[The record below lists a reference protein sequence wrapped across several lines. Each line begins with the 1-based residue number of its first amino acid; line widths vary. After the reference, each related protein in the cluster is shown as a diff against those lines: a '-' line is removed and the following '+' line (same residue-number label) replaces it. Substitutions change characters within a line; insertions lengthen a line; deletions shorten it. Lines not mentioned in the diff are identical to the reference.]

1 LILPIK
7 TFHFVLYLCRTYKK
21 KNNNTLKSPE
31 LNSNKEHYI
40 PFDKEFLLEQQLEA
54 FKGDTKKE
62 DDFKKLF
69 DIIEHYYHYEAF
81 NLIRNIKQNYA
92 FFDPD
97 LHPKERETF
106 KDKSNFSLFKET
118 LLEVLNLSNYSRVSQ
133 ETLDKAFQDSDLIG
147 LKLAIDLDAYKEYEI
162 YVRGQHTAKE
172 KVSKN
177 IFWKKKID
185 VEYYDRVMIYLKYHD
200 NEYYKKKK
208 IAKNKMPIDPG
219 TIVLKIFKRVPKND
233 LETIFPNAIP
243 KMSLTDKLLLWVP
256 GLVGGISLLSAK
268 VIPALIKMQEAYQ
281 SGETIDLLNSK
292 TSLNQ
297 GLIALGILG
306 AYLFR
311 QYNNF
316 VNKKIKY
323 SKMLSDSLYF
333 KNLGNNSGAFY
344 SLLNSSEE
352 EVLKETILAYS
363 FLSRSETPLSETE
376 LDHQIESWFKTKH
389 QSELDFDVKE
399 ALEKLKNSSL
409 GSESN
414 GKWEVL
420 PLDKALIRIDEIW
433 DGVFEYNQVVNHTNQ
448 ESNL

>member
-1 LILPIK
+1 MK
-7 TFHFVLYLCRTYKK
+7 R
-21 KNNNTLKSPE
+21 
-31 LNSNKEHYI
+31 EHYI
-40 PFDKEFLLEQQLEA
+40 PFDKEFLLDQQLVEYA
-54 FKGDTKKE
+54 EDKKE
-62 DDFKKLF
+62 VEDFKKLF
-69 DIIEHYYHYEAF
+69 DIIEHYFHYEAF
-81 NLIRNIKQNYA
+81 NLIRNLKQNYA
-92 FFDPD
+92 SFDPD
-97 LHPKERETF
+97 LNPKERAAYIG
-106 KDKSNFSLFKET
+106 KSNFTVFKET
-118 LLEVLNLSNYSRVSQ
+118 LLKVLDRGNYSRVRQ
-133 ETLDKAFQDSDLIG
+133 ETLDKAFKDSDLIG
-147 LKLAIDLDAYKEYEI
+147 LKLVIDLDTYDDYEI
-162 YVRGQHTAKE
+162 YVRGQHTTTE
-172 KVSKN
+172 KVSKFV
-177 IFWKKKID
+177 FWKKKIE

-200 NEYYKKKK
+200 ADYYKKRKTPK
-208 IAKNKMPIDPG
+208 DKRPIDPG

-256 GLVGGISLLSAK
+256 GVVGGISLLSAK
-268 VIPALIKMQEAYQ
+268 VIPALIKMQVAYQ

-363 FLSRSETPLSETE
+363 FLSRSENPLTEAE

-389 QSELDFDVKE
+389 NTDLDFDVKE
-399 ALEKLKNSSL
+399 ALQKLKNAGI
-409 GSESN
+409 GSEIN
-414 GKWEVL
+414 GEWKVI
-420 PLDKALIRIDEIW
+420 PLDEALIRIDEIW
-433 DGVFEYNQVVNHTNQ
+433 DGVFEYNQLATN
-448 ESNL
+448 